1 MKLIIRTPDETRSL
15 DISTMPIRDA
25 SDCERLTGMT
35 WVEWREALT
44 QDRALAV
51 QFAWWLAGKRD
62 NLTQP
67 KFSDIDLDL
76 ATLRWDVELSEAE
89 QAAVDAATPEA
100 GEPDA
105 RPTGSGQEGTPT
117 G

>member
-25 SDCERLTGMT
+25 EDCERLTGMT
-35 WVEWREALT
+35 WVEWREALS
-44 QDRALAV
+44 QDRAMAV
-51 QFAWWLAGKRD
+51 KFAWWLAGKRD

-67 KFSDIDLDL
+67 KFSEVELDL
-76 ATLRWDVELSEAE
+76 AALRWDVELSETE
-89 QAAVDAATPEA
+89 QAAIDAATPEA
-100 GEPDA
+100 GEPDM
-105 RPTGSGQEGTPT
+105 RPTGLDQEGTQA

>member
-1 MKLIIRTPDETRSL
+1 MKLIIRTPDETRNL
-15 DISTMPIRDA
+15 DISTMPIKDA
-25 SDCERLTGMT
+25 EDCERFTGMT

-44 QDRALAV
+44 QDRASAV
-51 QFAWWLAGKRD
+51 KFAWWLAGKRD

-76 ATLRWDVELSEAE
+76 ASLRWDVELTDAE
-89 QAAVDAATPEA
+89 QATVDAATVEA
-100 GEPDA
+100 GEPDS
-105 RPTGSGQEGTPT
+105 RPTGLDQEGIPV